1 MKLLASRIKPKDL
14 ESQHTNGKIRVVGK
28 LKPKATKVKCLD
40 CGHSWT
46 TTLDRLKR
54 NCPCPVCAK
63 ERVYRFDYHAAKLGK
78 RVVRA
83 QGHELLAAAWLVKE
97 CKYSVDTLTLRSEG
111 KTPEVKYKFK
121 GRWRYFTPD
130 LAYNKELFEVKTVW
144 TLTLEHKQLVERA
157 KASADQGYAY
167 KLLVVI
173 QGQVF
178 RLPETWLK
186 KKPVFIDAWLRLKTR
201 TPLRILALDPGTS
214 NFGWSVLYAYS
225 TEDIQVKET
234 GMLRSTVKDLKT
246 DVSSQI
252 RYFEKEL
259 DNVMNRWDIN
269 AVAVERFMA
278 RGMKGVTIELVN
290 IMLGVTLAKLNDG
303 KRKLLVMP
311 ASQWKNEFNRHSS
324 LDKLYELAKGCSVHQ
339 LDSVG
344 IGVYGAYH
352 WFGQKAFTEFNKNLK
367 SVAKQAVACNREAN

>member
-1 MKLLASRIKPKDL
+1 MRLLTSQIKPKDL
-14 ESQHTNGKIRVVGK
+14 EYQHTNGKIQVVGK
-28 LKPKATKVKCLD
+28 LRPKATKVKCLD
-40 CGHSWT
+40 CGHAWETS
-46 TTLDRLKR
+46 LINLQR
-54 NCPCPVCAK
+54 NCPCPSCAK
-63 ERVYRFDYHAAKLGK
+63 ERVYRFDYHTAKLGK

-83 QGHELLAAAWLVKE
+83 QSHELLATSWLVKDCE
-97 CKYSVDTLTLRSEG
+97 YSKDKIVLRSEG

-130 LAYNKELFEVKTVW
+130 LSYNKELFEVKTLW
-144 TLTLEHKQLVERA
+144 TLTLEYKQLVERY
-157 KASADQGYAY
+157 KASIDQGYAY
-167 KLLVVI
+167 TLLVAI

-178 RLPETWLK
+178 KLPDTWIK
-186 KKPVFIDAWLRLKTR
+186 KKPVFIDAWLRMKTR

-214 NFGWSVLYAYS
+214 NFGWSVLYAS
-225 TEDIQVKET
+225 SPNDIQVKET

-252 RYFEKEL
+252 KYFEKEL
-259 DNVMNRWDIN
+259 DNVMNKWEIN
-269 AVAVERFMA
+269 AVSVERFMA

-290 IMLGVTLAKLNDG
+290 IMLGVTLARLNDG

-344 IGVYGAYH
+344 IGVYGAYY
-352 WFGQKAFTEFNKNLK
+352 WFGQKAFTGFDKNLN